1 MKQNL
6 SMKQYG
12 ANRKKLNA

>member
-1 MKQNL
+1 
-6 SMKQYG
+6 MKQYG